1 MKTFGEFFGPYIELS
16 RYPESMHHGELT
28 GLQID
33 TRNRVLTAKVAF
45 PALVDRNTLFHAEKE
60 IASCKTLQLHRAV
73 LDPQFPQECFT
84 VEYYPNLVQE
94 LKRRDA
100 SINGT
105 LNQSSARLEG
115 DKLIVTLSH
124 GGGNLLLSRHA
135 DRLLSDIIREEF
147 GVSVQ
152 VEFDGTLTLDSDS
165 VAYIEK
171 QKKQE
176 ETLRREA
183 VVQEIEEYEQSMEKS
198 ASPKKQKKCISVRTP
213 ETMLPTVLL
222 DTAKELYGR
231 PAKAKPVPISRITP
245 DIGSV
250 TVWGEIF
257 SVDSKLTRDQN
268 RKIYSI
274 NITDYTSSI
283 TLKIIELVAQC
294 KMLDTLKKGMSILV
308 RGDVEYDKYDREIV
322 LRPKGISTVEQLKV
336 VDDAPEKRVE
346 LHLHTNMSSMDGV
359 SSAGD
364 LIERA
369 YAWGQPAI
377 AITDHGVA
385 QAFPDAMNAL
395 ERITGKGGKF
405 KVIYGVES
413 YFINDMVPA
422 VTGHSS
428 NTLDDEFISFD
439 IETTGLSP
447 NKERITEI
455 GAVRI
460 RNGEVVESFDTFVNP
475 QMPIPPKI
483 T

>member
-1 MKTFGEFFGPYIELS
+1 MKTFGEFIGPYIELS

-73 LDPQFPQECFT
+73 LDPQECFT

-105 LNQSSARLEG
+105 LNQSSARLEC

-165 VAYIEK
+165 VVYIEK

-250 TVWGEIF
+250 T
-257 SVDSKLTRDQN
+257 SCRT
-268 RKIYSI
+268 
-274 NITDYTSSI
+274 
-283 TLKIIELVAQC
+283 
-294 KMLDTLKKGMSILV
+294 LV
-308 RGDVEYDKYDREIV
+308 RIV
-322 LRPKGISTVEQLKV
+322 M
-336 VDDAPEKRVE
+336 APTAR
-346 LHLHTNMSSMDGV
+346 SS
-359 SSAGD
+359 
-364 LIERA
+364 
-369 YAWGQPAI
+369 P
-377 AITDHGVA
+377 
-385 QAFPDAMNAL
+385 
-395 ERITGKGGKF
+395 
-405 KVIYGVES
+405 
-413 YFINDMVPA
+413 
-422 VTGHSS
+422 
-428 NTLDDEFISFD
+428 
-439 IETTGLSP
+439 
-447 NKERITEI
+447 
-455 GAVRI
+455 
-460 RNGEVVESFDTFVNP
+460 
-475 QMPIPPKI
+475 
-483 T
+483 

>member
-183 VVQEIEEYEQSMEKS
+183 VVQELS
-198 ASPKKQKKCISVRTP
+198 
-213 ETMLPTVLL
+213 LL
-222 DTAKELYGR
+222 H
-231 PAKAKPVPISRITP
+231 I
-245 DIGSV
+245 
-250 TVWGEIF
+250 
-257 SVDSKLTRDQN
+257 
-268 RKIYSI
+268 
-274 NITDYTSSI
+274 
-283 TLKIIELVAQC
+283 
-294 KMLDTLKKGMSILV
+294 
-308 RGDVEYDKYDREIV
+308 
-322 LRPKGISTVEQLKV
+322 
-336 VDDAPEKRVE
+336 
-346 LHLHTNMSSMDGV
+346 
-359 SSAGD
+359 
-364 LIERA
+364 
-369 YAWGQPAI
+369 
-377 AITDHGVA
+377 
-385 QAFPDAMNAL
+385 
-395 ERITGKGGKF
+395 
-405 KVIYGVES
+405 
-413 YFINDMVPA
+413 
-422 VTGHSS
+422 
-428 NTLDDEFISFD
+428 
-439 IETTGLSP
+439 
-447 NKERITEI
+447 
-455 GAVRI
+455 
-460 RNGEVVESFDTFVNP
+460 
-475 QMPIPPKI
+475 
-483 T
+483 